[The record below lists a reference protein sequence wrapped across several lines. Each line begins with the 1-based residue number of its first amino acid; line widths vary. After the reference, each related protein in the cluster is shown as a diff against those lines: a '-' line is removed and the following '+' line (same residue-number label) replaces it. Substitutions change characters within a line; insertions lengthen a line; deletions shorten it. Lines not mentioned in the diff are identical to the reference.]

1 MQQGASKRG
10 RVTVGMEDR
19 RGLKSEERVK
29 EFIHPSEPHLL
40 NLENGIHNMK

>member
-29 EFIHPSEPHLL
+29 EFIHLSEPHL